1 MPEAVFYMRG
11 AFPGV
16 MGRGIPPELIAD
28 AKVLL
33 ELQLDQLGSLAQEL
47 TSFDGFLDKPTLR
60 TIVKSFVPDED
71 HAVRVY
77 RLISQM
83 DEFLRQTKFGLPG
96 LFDRM
101 AEAIQAPEQR
111 ENPLLSLA
119 EFDELKRRM
128 SIIIKPYPGLNRQA
142 KAQRLSEA
150 TGLRL
155 ENVEIICDLRPVFDN
170 ERESVEGVIPYTILR
185 IVSIGADG
193 LPVAME
199 TILTQAEVG
208 ELAKKSEAAVK
219 KLDRL
224 RALLAEKELPIP
236 PVTMVKKGD

>member
-1 MPEAVFYMRG
+1 MRWRD
-11 AFPGV
+11 FV
-16 MGRGIPPELIAD
+16 SGRLFTYGLSG
-28 AKVLL
+28 KV
-33 ELQLDQLGSLAQEL
+33 Q
-47 TSFDGFLDKPTLR
+47 
-60 TIVKSFVPDED
+60 
-71 HAVRVY
+71 
-77 RLISQM
+77 
-83 DEFLRQTKFGLPG
+83 
-96 LFDRM
+96 
-101 AEAIQAPEQR
+101 
-111 ENPLLSLA
+111 
-119 EFDELKRRM
+119 
-128 SIIIKPYPGLNRQA
+128 IKPYPGLNRQA

-185 IVSIGADG
+185 IVCIGADG